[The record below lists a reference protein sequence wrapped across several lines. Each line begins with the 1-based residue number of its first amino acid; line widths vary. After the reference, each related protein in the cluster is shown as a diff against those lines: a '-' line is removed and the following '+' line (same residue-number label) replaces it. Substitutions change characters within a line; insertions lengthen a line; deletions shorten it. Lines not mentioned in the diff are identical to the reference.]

1 MKVIKGT
8 NARSVTNRKARN
20 NGMEIILFQIGSKS
34 CVGSNFKFNRN
45 KDSAKH
51 VGREPWFRA
60 KDRIAV
66 LHKII
71 NWWQIKIPKLIKDLP
86 RGRREGSCSIRIIF
100 TKLSQDTFLI
110 GGMTADVNRF
120 Q

>member
-20 NGMEIILFQIGSKS
+20 NGMEIILFQISSKS

-51 VGREPWFRA
+51 VGREPWFRT
-60 KDRIAV
+60 KDIR
-66 LHKII
+66 
-71 NWWQIKIPKLIKDLP
+71 
-86 RGRREGSCSIRIIF
+86 SSIGDR
-100 TKLSQDTFLI
+100 S
-110 GGMTADVNRF
+110 RF
-120 Q
+120 QNLSRICQEKGEREVVAFG